1 MARILITSALP
12 YINGIKHLGNLAG
25 SMLPADV
32 YARFQRARGHDTLYI
47 CATDEHGTPAE
58 LAAAAAGQDVATYC
72 AEQHVLQHDV
82 GRAFGLSWDHFGRSS
97 SPQNHRLT
105 QHFCEVLEDRGLIE
119 ERVDQMVYSIDDKRF
134 LPDRYIEGTCPHCG
148 FDKARGD
155 QCDNCGN
162 LLDPTE
168 LKDPYSVISGSRNL
182 EVRDTRHLYLL
193 QTKMADRIRAWID
206 SHPDWQLLAKSIAY
220 KHLDEGLIDRGITRD
235 LSWGIPVTKGEFP
248 RPGFEDKVFYVWFD
262 APIEYI
268 AATQEWAEAGPDRDW
283 KSWWRT
289 DEGAD
294 DVRYVQFMGKDN
306 VAFHTV
312 SFPATILGSEE
323 PWKSVD
329 MLKAFN
335 WLNWY
340 GGKFST
346 SNRRGVFMDAAL
358 ELLPPDLW
366 RWYLTSNSPESSD
379 TAFTWEQF
387 ASAVNRDL
395 ADVLGNFVNRIL
407 KFTEGKFDGV
417 IPDGGAPG
425 PLEEKLY
432 ADVSA
437 RLADLAEQ
445 MDAIEVRKSAQA
457 LRALWVVG
465 NEYLQEAAP
474 WTAIKTDRDRAAVIV
489 RTALNLAALYARI
502 SAPFIPFAAEKIG
515 EAFQLAWPPAWPSTT
530 RPPNC
535 RACRP
540 AWRSARPRCCSR
552 RSRTSRSPT
561 GPRGSAG
568 RNRVTRPAG
577 AGRFSAQARLGLF
590 YVVSYLGTGV
600 SLPYIATYFRSRGLT
615 GAEIG
620 AVLAVPL
627 LARPFLGPGLAV
639 WADGFTLRRTP
650 LALLA
655 LGAAAGYLAMLVR
668 LGLLGAAGLLAG
680 RHDLPDHPD
689 PADRRDHPAA
699 LAAGRLQLRRAARRG
714 LGGLHRRQPGHGR
727 DPGGHRAQRHRRL
740 DHRRGGR
747 RGRGLDPGPA
757 ARPRP
762 RGRRDPAGPG
772 RALERPGRPA
782 ARPDLR
788 AGRDHRRPDPGGAR
802 LLLRLLGPALAQA
815 GDLGPYDR
823 GALGR
828 RRGRRGRLHVVRRTL
843 AAQDR
848 DLKSCWCWAAPRPCC
863 AGPPTPSPRRCGC
876 CSRCRPCTP

>member
-105 QHFCEVLEDRGLIE
+105 QHFCEVLEARGLIE

-148 FDKARGD
+148 FEKARGD

-168 LKDPYSVISGSRNL
+168 LKNPYSVISGSRNL

-206 SHPDWQLLAKSIAY
+206 GHPDWQLLAKSIAY

-235 LSWGIPVTKGEFP
+235 LSWGIPVTQGEFP

-312 SFPATILGSEE
+312 SFPATILGSQE

-346 SNRRGVFMDAAL
+346 SNKRGVFMDAAL
-358 ELLPPDLW
+358 EILPPDLW

-407 KFTEGKFDGV
+407 KFTESKFDGV

-437 RLADLAEQ
+437 RLADLTEQ

-502 SAPFIPFAAEKIG
+502 SAPFIPFAAEKIS
-515 EAFQLAWPPAWPSTT
+515 EAFSQAYPGAWPTTDAAAELSTL
-530 RPPNC
+530 PVGLPV
-535 RACRP
+535 RAPEVLFRKIEDEQI
-540 AWRSARPRCCSR
+540 AEWTARF
-552 RSRTSRSPT
+552 
-561 GPRGSAG
+561 G
-568 RNRVTRPAG
+568 
-577 AGRFSAQARLGLF
+577 
-590 YVVSYLGTGV
+590 
-600 SLPYIATYFRSRGLT
+600 
-615 GAEIG
+615 GAE
-620 AVLAVPL
+620 
-627 LARPFLGPGLAV
+627 
-639 WADGFTLRRTP
+639 
-650 LALLA
+650 
-655 LGAAAGYLAMLVR
+655 
-668 LGLLGAAGLLAG
+668 
-680 RHDLPDHPD
+680 
-689 PADRRDHPAA
+689 
-699 LAAGRLQLRRAARRG
+699 
-714 LGGLHRRQPGHGR
+714 
-727 DPGGHRAQRHRRL
+727 
-740 DHRRGGR
+740 
-747 RGRGLDPGPA
+747 
-757 ARPRP
+757 
-762 RGRRDPAGPG
+762 
-772 RALERPGRPA
+772 
-782 ARPDLR
+782 
-788 AGRDHRRPDPGGAR
+788 
-802 LLLRLLGPALAQA
+802 
-815 GDLGPYDR
+815 
-823 GALGR
+823 
-828 RRGRRGRLHVVRRTL
+828 
-843 AAQDR
+843 
-848 DLKSCWCWAAPRPCC
+848 
-863 AGPPTPSPRRCGC
+863 
-876 CSRCRPCTP
+876 